1 MHYKHA
7 KRRNVVHLN
16 DSSDISSLLDDYPL
30 KFQSGMFTC
39 KYSVYYSPM
48 QRISIC
54 TTHIGG
60 SAVCNSQK
68 PPEIWLT
75 TAKNGWDLQ
84 FRVCVLLKGKASCQ
98 KQELKANCKYQHQT
112 TELQRAQNFNHRV
125 HCTCALE
132 WLRHMTVKTSKCN
145 QFFFTYFVFRIAS
158 KKYMK
163 QITVWLYF
171 TLHTWMSYKKLHS
184 HQHICDLLP
193 S

>member
-1 MHYKHA
+1 MPKEGMLFISMTAVIYLPFWMTILWNSRVECLPVNTVYTTLQCKEFPYVQLILE
-7 KRRNVVHLN
+7 VVQSVIVRSHQ
-16 DSSDISSLLDDYPL
+16 
-30 KFQSGMFTC
+30 KFDWQQQKM
-39 KYSVYYSPM
+39 VE
-48 QRISIC
+48 I
-54 TTHIGG
+54 
-60 SAVCNSQK
+60 CNSEFACYWK
-68 PPEIWLT
+68 
-75 TAKNGWDLQ
+75 AK
-84 FRVCVLLKGKASCQ
+84 LLVRSR
-98 KQELKANCKYQHQT
+98 NCKYQHQT